1 MKPTTKLLL
10 AAGVAIALSGCGNES
25 DFERPVL
32 EKTPVFVE
40 VETCTGLNA
49 YQPVVNY
56 IANSDWAYGQNSAW
70 YSNGVIYV
78 NSMFA
83 DQVKLLKHEYVHH
96 LLQVNYGDL
105 DPGHNNSFFYQCT

>member
-1 MKPTTKLLL
+1 MRKLLL
-10 AAGVAIALSGCGNES
+10 AAALTLSGCGAES

-56 IANSDWAYGQNSAW
+56 IANSDWPYGQNSAL
-70 YSNGVIYV
+70 YTSDGIIYI

-105 DPGHNNSFFYQCT
+105 DPGHLNELFGQCGYAS